1 MKLLKAGRPS
11 NKKEKAIA
19 SVQETQSSEY
29 ERMSIN
35 ILKTFH
41 KQVKQRA
48 LDENTTIT
56 AIVIRAL
63 EAYLNK

>member
-19 SVQETQSSEY
+19 SVQETRSEY

-56 AIVIRAL
+56 AIVIKSL
-63 EAYLNK
+63 EAYLSK